1 MKRLLKTSALFFI
14 LITLLCLTSTNTRAE
29 QIGDTVTVKM
39 FVTGQS
45 DMVSMA
51 AKLEYDSNVFDVME
65 ANVLYGTASC
75 NTSNAGEIMWAS
87 IFDANTGMDFS
98 EKTEVMTATFIV
110 KQECSSIDN
119 LITYT
124 VIEAYDSNLQN
135 VSPGCVTAEFDGVSS
150 GEPQV
155 FSEEESKSTEV
166 SSKFVVSKYEPA
178 ESRASSEKNHSKE
191 SEVKSKREESSK
203 KETDTVSEK
212 ENSSENIIP
221 EADSAG
227 SLLSDNYASEEKA
240 TLDTP
245 TDKNSNPSTQKKND
259 ANNTYLLAL
268 AAGFAVIV
276 VLAAALIVIKKH
288 TVNKNA
294 SHMR

>member
-1 MKRLLKTSALFFI
+1 MTSINTSA
-14 LITLLCLTSTNTRAE
+14 E
-29 QIGDTVTVKM
+29 KIGDTVTVKM

-45 DMVSMA
+45 DMVSMS
-51 AKLEYDSNVFDVME
+51 AKLEYDSNVFDVIE

-75 NTSNAGEIMWAS
+75 NTSNTGEIMWAS

-124 VIEAYDSNLQN
+124 VIEAYNSDLQN
-135 VSPGCVTAEFDGVSS
+135 VSPECVTAEFDGVNS

-155 FSEEESKSTEV
+155 SSEEESKSTAT
-166 SSKFVVSKYEPA
+166 SSKFIVSKYEPS
-178 ESRASSEKNHSKE
+178 ESRASSEKSSPQE
-191 SEVKSKREESSK
+191 SEVKSKKEESSK
-203 KETDTVSEK
+203 KETDTASEK
-212 ENSSENIIP
+212 ENSSKNIIS
-221 EADSAG
+221 EADSSG

-240 TLDTP
+240 TGDTP
-245 TDKNSNPSTQKKND
+245 TDKNINPSSKNENA
-259 ANNTYLLAL
+259 ANNMYLLAL
-268 AAGFAVIV
+268 AAGISVIV

-288 TVNKNA
+288 SVNKNA
-294 SHMR
+294 GHMR

>member
-1 MKRLLKTSALFFI
+1 MTSVNTSAE
-14 LITLLCLTSTNTRAE
+14 N
-29 QIGDTVTVKM
+29 IGVTVTVKM
-39 FVTGQS
+39 FVTGQN

-51 AKLEYDSNVFDVME
+51 AKLEYDSNVFDVIE
-65 ANVLYGTASC
+65 ADVLYGTSSC
-75 NTSNAGEIMWAS
+75 NTSNTGEIMWAS

-135 VSPGCVTAEFDGVSS
+135 VSPECVTAEFDGLNS

-155 FSEEESKSTEV
+155 SSEEESKSTEAT
-166 SSKFVVSKYEPA
+166 SKFIVSKYEPS
-178 ESRASSEKNHSKE
+178 ESRKSSEKNSTQE

-203 KETDTVSEK
+203 KETDTASEK
-212 ENSSENIIP
+212 ENSSKNSIAES
-221 EADSAG
+221 DFSG
-227 SLLSDNYASEEKA
+227 TLLSDNYASEEKA
-240 TLDTP
+240 TVDAP
-245 TDKNSNPSTQKKND
+245 ADKNSNPSSQKEN
-259 ANNTYLLAL
+259 AGNNTYLLAL
-268 AAGFAVIV
+268 AAGIAVIV

-288 TVNKNA
+288 SVNKNA
-294 SHMR
+294 GHMR